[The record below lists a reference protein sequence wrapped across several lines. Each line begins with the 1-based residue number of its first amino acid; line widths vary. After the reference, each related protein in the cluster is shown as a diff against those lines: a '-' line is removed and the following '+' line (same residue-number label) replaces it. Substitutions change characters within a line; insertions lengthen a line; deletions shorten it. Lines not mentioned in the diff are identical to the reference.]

1 MSGKAKHGAAVP
13 PKAKAVAASRPNL
26 DELIHEA
33 DLAKMLCLK
42 TVRTVAKH
50 AKRHRLRRVIY
61 YRRDDVR
68 DFLSRVLR
76 P

>member
-26 DELIHEA
+26 DELIQEA
-33 DLAKMLCLK
+33 DLAKMLRV

-68 DFLSRVLR
+68 DFLSRALR

>member
-1 MSGKAKHGAAVP
+1 MTDEMKEP
-13 PKAKAVAASRPNL
+13 PARAKAVAASRPNL

-33 DLAKMLCLK
+33 DLAKQLRL

-61 YRRDDVR
+61 YRRDDVM
-68 DFLSRVLR
+68 DFLSRGWR
-76 P
+76 R

>member
-1 MSGKAKHGAAVP
+1 MRSNAEQAA
-13 PKAKAVAASRPNL
+13 KAKAVAASRPNL

>member
-1 MSGKAKHGAAVP
+1 MRSNAEQAA
-13 PKAKAVAASRPNL
+13 KAKAVAASRPNL

-33 DLAKMLCLK
+33 DLAKMLRV

-68 DFLSRVLR
+68 DFLSRALR